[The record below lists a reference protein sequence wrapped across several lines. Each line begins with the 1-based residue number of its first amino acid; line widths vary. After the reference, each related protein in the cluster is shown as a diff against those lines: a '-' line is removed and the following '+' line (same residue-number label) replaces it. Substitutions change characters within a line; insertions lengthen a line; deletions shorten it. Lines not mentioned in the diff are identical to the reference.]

1 MERIEAMAEI
11 QTIKAE
17 ARSKLGTGGARDT
30 RRSGRVPAIVYG
42 EKADPQS
49 VSVDLKEIDREIH
62 KTSFFATLY
71 EIEVDGKKQ
80 RVLPRDLQLD
90 PVNDTPVHLD
100 FMRVGKNTKIRV
112 NVPVVAINGEAS
124 PGLKRG
130 GVLNIV
136 RHEVAVFCRADNIPE
151 KITIDLTGLDI
162 NDSVHISNVKLPE
175 GVVPTIKGRDFAVAT
190 ISPPTVHLGLT
201 WEQNHFLKSSDGRTF
216 VPFTL
221 KVDTKSEVSLY
232 VRAVAKGA
240 APAAGGAAAKGAA
253 PAAAGG
259 KKK

>member
-1 MERIEAMAEI
+1 MAEI

-17 ARSKLGTGGARDT
+17 ARSKTGTGGARDA
-30 RRSGRVPAIVYG
+30 RRAGRVPAIVYG
-42 EKADPQS
+42 EKAEPQP
-49 VSVDLKEIDREIH
+49 VSVDLKQIDREIH

-80 RVLPRDLQLD
+80 RVLARDLQLD

-112 NVPVVAINGEAS
+112 NIPVVAINAEAS

-136 RHEVAVFCRADNIPE
+136 RHEISVFCLADNIPE
-151 KITIDLTGLDI
+151 KVTIDLTGLDI
-162 NDSVHISNVKLPE
+162 NDSVHISNVTLPQD
-175 GVVPTIKGRDFAVAT
+175 VIPTIKGRDFAVAT
-190 ISPPTVHLGLT
+190 ISPPTV
-201 WEQNHFLKSSDGRTF
+201 Q
-216 VPFTL
+216 
-221 KVDTKSEVSLY
+221 SEEPV
-232 VRAVAKGA
+232 VKAAEGAEGAATAEGAAA
-240 APAAGGAAAKGAA
+240 APAAGGDAKAAAPAKGGDAKAAA

>member
-1 MERIEAMAEI
+1 MAEI

-17 ARSKLGTGGARDT
+17 ARPKVGTGGARET
-30 RRSGRVPAIVYG
+30 RRKGRIPAIVYG
-42 EKADPQS
+42 EKAEPLA
-49 VSVDLKEIDREIH
+49 VSVDVMQIDREIH

-71 EIEVDGKKQ
+71 DLEVDGKKQ

-100 FMRVGKNTKIRV
+100 FLRVGAKTQIRV
-112 NVPVVAINGEAS
+112 NVPVVAINSEAS

-136 RHEVAVFCRADNIPE
+136 RHEVALLCRADNIPE

-162 NDSVHISNVKLPE
+162 GDSVKISNVTLPN
-175 GVVPTIKGRDFAVAT
+175 GVVPAIKGRDFAIASVSA
-190 ISPPTVHLGLT
+190 PTVQA
-201 WEQNHFLKSSDGRTF
+201 E
-216 VPFTL
+216 
-221 KVDTKSEVSLY
+221 EV
-232 VRAVAKGA
+232 VAKPAEGVEGAVPAEGAAAAPVAGAAAPAAGAAPAKGGDAKAA
-240 APAAGGAAAKGAA
+240 APAAGG
-253 PAAAGG
+253 

>member
-1 MERIEAMAEI
+1 MAEI

-17 ARSKLGTGGARDT
+17 ARSKIGTGGARDA
-30 RRSGRVPAIVYG
+30 RRGGRVPAIVYG
-42 EKADPQS
+42 EKAEPQP
-49 VSVDLKEIDREIH
+49 VSVDLKQIDREIH

-71 EIEVDGKKQ
+71 EIEIDGKKQ

-100 FMRVGKNTKIRV
+100 FMRVGKNTRLRV
-112 NVPVVAINGEAS
+112 NVPVVAVNGEAS

-175 GVVPTIKGRDFAVAT
+175 GVEPTIKGRDFAVAT
-190 ISPPTVHLGLT
+190 ISPPTVQA
-201 WEQNHFLKSSDGRTF
+201 E
-216 VPFTL
+216 
-221 KVDTKSEVSLY
+221 EV
-232 VRAVAKGA
+232 VAKPAEGAEGATPAEGAAAAPAAGAA
-240 APAAGGAAAKGAA
+240 APAAGGAAAAGAKAAA
-253 PAAAGG
+253 PAAGGG

>member
-1 MERIEAMAEI
+1 MAEI

-30 RRSGRVPAIVYG
+30 RRGGRIPAIVYG
-42 EKADPQS
+42 EKAEPQP

-71 EIEVDGKKQ
+71 EIEIDGKKQ

-90 PVNDTPVHLD
+90 PVNDIPVHLD
-100 FMRVGKNTKIRV
+100 FMRVGKNTRLRV
-112 NVPVVAINGEAS
+112 NVPVVAVNGEAS

-162 NDSVHISNVKLPE
+162 NDSVHISNVKLPD
-175 GVVPTIKGRDFAVAT
+175 GVTPTIKGRDFAVAT
-190 ISPPTVHLGLT
+190 ISPPTVQV
-201 WEQNHFLKSSDGRTF
+201 E
-216 VPFTL
+216 
-221 KVDTKSEVSLY
+221 EV
-232 VRAVAKGA
+232 VAKPAEGAEGAAPAEGAAAAPAAGAAAPAAAAGGAAAKGA

-253 PAAAGG
+253 PAAGG

>member
-1 MERIEAMAEI
+1 MAEI

-30 RRSGRVPAIVYG
+30 RRGGRIPAIVYG
-42 EKADPQS
+42 EKAEPQP

-71 EIEVDGKKQ
+71 EIEIDGKKQ

-90 PVNDTPVHLD
+90 PVNDIPVHLD
-100 FMRVGKNTKIRV
+100 FMRVGKNTRLRV
-112 NVPVVAINGEAS
+112 NVPVVAVNGEAS

-162 NDSVHISNVKLPE
+162 NDSVHISNVKLPD
-175 GVVPTIKGRDFAVAT
+175 GVTPTIKGRDFAVAT
-190 ISPPTVHLGLT
+190 ISPPTVQV
-201 WEQNHFLKSSDGRTF
+201 E
-216 VPFTL
+216 
-221 KVDTKSEVSLY
+221 EV
-232 VRAVAKGA
+232 VAKPAEGAEGAAPAEGAAATPAAGAA
-240 APAAGGAAAKGAA
+240 APAAGAVGAAAKGAA
-253 PAAAGG
+253 PAAGG

>member
-1 MERIEAMAEI
+1 MAEI

-17 ARSKLGTGGARDT
+17 ARGKLGTGGARDA
-30 RRSGRVPAIVYG
+30 RRGGRVPAIVYG
-42 EKADPQS
+42 EKAEPQP

-71 EIEVDGKKQ
+71 EIEIDGKKQ

-90 PVNDTPVHLD
+90 PVSDIPVHLD
-100 FMRVGKNTKIRV
+100 FLRVGKNTRIRV
-112 NVPVVAINGEAS
+112 NVPVVTINAEAS

-136 RHEVAVFCRADNIPE
+136 RHEVALFCLADNIPE

-162 NDSVHISNVKLPE
+162 NDSIHISSVKLPE
-175 GVVPTIKGRDFAVAT
+175 GVEPTIKGRDFAVAA
-190 ISPPTVHLGLT
+190 ISPPTVQV
-201 WEQNHFLKSSDGRTF
+201 E
-216 VPFTL
+216 
-221 KVDTKSEVSLY
+221 EV
-232 VRAVAKGA
+232 VAKQVEGAEGAAPAEGAAAAPAGGAAAPAAGGAAKGA
-240 APAAGGAAAKGAA
+240 APAAGGVAAKGAASAKGAA
-253 PAAAGG
+253 PAAGG